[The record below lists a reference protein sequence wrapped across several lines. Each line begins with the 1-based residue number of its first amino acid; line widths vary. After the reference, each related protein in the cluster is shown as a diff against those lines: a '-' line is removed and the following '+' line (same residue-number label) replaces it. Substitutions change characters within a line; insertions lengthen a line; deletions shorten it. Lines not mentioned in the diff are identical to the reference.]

1 MTKPTVAVRM
11 NQDQLDIV
19 LEAMEGYNTANLN
32 PEETKAFDHV
42 LQRMRVAHERVTNKA
57 V

>member
-11 NQDQLDIV
+11 NEAQIDIV

-32 PEETKAFDHV
+32 LAETTAFDAM
-42 LQRMRVAHERVTNKA
+42 LQRMRNAHERVTNKGL
-57 V
+57 

>member
-11 NQDQLDIV
+11 NAAQLDIV

-32 PEETKAFDHV
+32 PEETTAFDHV
-42 LQRMRVAHERVTNKA
+42 LQRMRVAHERVTKKA